1 MTESDDKPELDKVAE
16 LIKEISNNND
26 YTDENKSIQF
36 KNALNNLLKLAK
48 KLITL
53 GIEIKYHE
61 DYGIQ
66 GHYIKYNDKEYYF
79 NKRIDGHNKTY
90 LDRYNSHIDNLK
102 AIIHNLESEAIL
114 NRDSA
119 INIIKIF
126 RSISPVSPV
135 YSQNIDNYHYSD
147 YFLYYDVLA
156 DVQNGKLGGK
166 RISKG
171 KSNKVAKKP
180 VVSQTKQS
188 VYKEIFGK
196 QMKIYKMPDSRKEYV
211 KYKGE
216 LHPISEYKS
225 LMKQKAMAKPK
236 PKAKAKK

>member
-16 LIKEISNNND
+16 LINEI
-26 YTDENKSIQF
+26 NKSSADDKEKTIQF

-53 GIEIKYHE
+53 KIERKFYE
-61 DYGIQ
+61 EYNNMRY
-66 GHYIKYNDKEYYF
+66 YIKNNDKEYIF
-79 NKRIDGHNKTY
+79 INERRDKDDRSY
-90 LDRYNSHIDNLK
+90 LDIYKSHIDNLK
-102 AIIHNLESEAIL
+102 AIIDYLESEEKLGMNAAI
-114 NRDSA
+114 D
-119 INIIKIF
+119 IIKTF
-126 RSISPVSPV
+126 RSISVVSPV
-135 YSQNIDNYHYSD
+135 YSQMIDNSLYHEYS
-147 YFLYYDVLA
+147 LYYDVLA
-156 DVQNGKLGGK
+156 DLKTSLGGR

-180 VVSQTKQS
+180 VVSQKKQS

-225 LMKQKAMAKPK
+225 LMKQKALAKT
-236 PKAKAKK
+236 KAKK